1 MFVLNSWVSWV
12 DFCWVV
18 VLIRVRVAV
27 VGGSDL
33 GLVRGL
39 LCGLVLLSTSI
50 FRWRNSSPAPPS
62 SSQPVLRFDFSVC
75 SVNRVHQSHRRS
87 SFVPSIWVLGL
98 FVDADLSFCHWV
110 SMSIWVL
117 PLGLFAW
124 FVLLKTVKDHLS
136 LLDFNLAG
144 CLPISI
150 FFFFLDR

>member
-33 GLVRGL
+33 GLLRGL
-39 LCGLVLLSTSI
+39 LCGLVLLSPSI
-50 FRWRNSSPAPPS
+50 FCWRNSSPAPPL

-87 SFVPSIWVLGL
+87 SFVSSIWVLGL

-136 LLDFNLAG
+136 LLYFNLAG

-150 FFFFLDR
+150 FFFFFG

>member
-1 MFVLNSWVSWV
+1 MFVLNSWVSCV

-33 GLVRGL
+33 GLLRGL
-39 LCGLVLLSTSI
+39 LCGLVLLSPSI
-50 FRWRNSSPAPPS
+50 FCWRNSSPAPPL

-87 SFVPSIWVLGL
+87 SFVSSIWVLRL
-98 FVDADLSFCHWV
+98 FVDVDLSFCHRV

-150 FFFFLDR
+150 FFFFFFG